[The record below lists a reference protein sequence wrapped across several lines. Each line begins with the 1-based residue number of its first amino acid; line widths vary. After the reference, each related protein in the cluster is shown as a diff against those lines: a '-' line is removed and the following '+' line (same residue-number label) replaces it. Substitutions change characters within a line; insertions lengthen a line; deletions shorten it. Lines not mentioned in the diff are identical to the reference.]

1 MEHID
6 KDEMCNISVQY
17 NDSRMDLDSPEA
29 TQSIGAA
36 IAFVVVIFGWAI
48 NKIFRKDLLW

>member
-6 KDEMCNISVQY
+6 KGEIFNIPGPY
-17 NDSRMDLDSPEA
+17 NDNRIDLDYPETA
-29 TQSIGAA
+29 QSIGAA
-36 IAFVVVIFGWAI
+36 IAFVVVILGWVI